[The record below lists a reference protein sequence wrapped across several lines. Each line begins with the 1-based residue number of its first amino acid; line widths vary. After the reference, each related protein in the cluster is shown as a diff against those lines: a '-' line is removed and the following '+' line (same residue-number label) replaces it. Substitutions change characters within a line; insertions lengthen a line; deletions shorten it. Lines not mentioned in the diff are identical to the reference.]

1 MLASYPPP
9 CNETAGVSA
18 LSKNLQYLKGVGEE
32 RARLFAKLGVRTLGD
47 LVRYFPRDYEDR
59 TVVKPIKELID
70 GESVSVRAMAAG
82 APRLSRIAGGRD
94 LVRVRAVDDS
104 GGVELYFFNRPYVK
118 NSLVPGETYTIY
130 GKVSRQG
137 SSVSMAN
144 PVFEKTGGG
153 WAERIVPV
161 YGLTAKLSQY
171 NISSAVKQ
179 ALNAC
184 GNELPEI
191 LPVSI
196 CSEYELMNARD
207 AYRNIHF
214 PDDFASLA
222 SARRRFIF
230 EELFIIA
237 AMSQLR
243 QKMQRDTSGYIFPA
257 CDLEE
262 FYSSLPFSPTDAQM
276 RAINE
281 AAGDCASGLAMNR
294 LVHGDVGS
302 GKTLVAEALC
312 WLAAK
317 SGYQSA
323 FMAPT
328 ELLAEQHFRTF
339 TDTLAPFGIRTELL
353 TGGMGIKAK
362 REANEHI
369 SLGEADVVIGT
380 HALISESVQYKKLG
394 LVITDEQHRFGVSQ
408 RATLG
413 RKSAAPHTLVM
424 SATPIPRTLALILY
438 GDLDVSV
445 IDELPPGRQ
454 SIETHSVGEK
464 MRERIYTFTRK
475 IIGEGGQAYFVC
487 PAVEE
492 SDLDDG
498 LKRAREYAKQ
508 LQEKIFP
515 DLHVGLVHGSMKS
528 KDKDAAMIAFLSGE
542 TQILVAT
549 TVIEVGVDVPNAT
562 LMVIE
567 NADRY
572 GLSQLHQLR
581 GRVGRGARQS
591 YCVMFEGAGG
601 EKARER
607 LTTLC
612 GTTDGFKIAE
622 ADLLQRGPG
631 DFFGSRQHGI
641 PAARFVEMSSE
652 AETVWQ
658 AREAAERLL
667 ERDAELALPEHDKL
681 RDRISAIMKNASGTF
696 N

>member
-1 MLASYPPP
+1 MS
-9 CNETAGVSA
+9 S

-32 RARLFAKLGVRTLGD
+32 RARLFAKLGVRTLGE

-59 TVVKPIKELID
+59 TVVKPIGELID
-70 GESVSVRAMAAG
+70 GESVCVRAMAGG

-104 GGVELYFFNRPYVK
+104 GSIELYFFNRPYVK
-118 NSLVPGETYTIY
+118 NSLIPGETYTIY

-137 SSVSMAN
+137 SSISMAN
-144 PVFEKTGGG
+144 PVFERSAGGATG
-153 WAERIVPV
+153 RIVPV
-161 YGLTAKLSQY
+161 YGLTAKLNQY
-171 NISSAVKQ
+171 SVSRAVQQ
-179 ALNAC
+179 ALDTC
-184 GNELPEI
+184 GSELPEV
-191 LPVSI
+191 LPATI
-196 CSEYELMNARD
+196 CAEYDLAQTRD
-207 AYRNIHF
+207 AYANIHF
-214 PDDFASLA
+214 PDDFAALSR
-222 SARRRFIF
+222 ARRRFIF

-243 QKMQRDTSGYIFPA
+243 RQLQRDTSGYVFPTR
-257 CDLEE
+257 DFDE
-262 FYSSLPFSPTDAQM
+262 FFSSLPFLPTAAQA
-276 RAINE
+276 RAIGE
-281 AAGDCASGLAMNR
+281 AAADCGSGLAMNR

-312 WLAAK
+312 WLSAK
-317 SGYQSA
+317 SGYQAA

-328 ELLAEQHFRTF
+328 ELLAEQHYRTF
-339 TDTLAPFGIRTELL
+339 SATLEPLGIRTALL
-353 TGGMGIKAK
+353 TGGMGTKAK
-362 REANEHI
+362 RETNECI
-369 SLGEADVVIGT
+369 AQGEADVVIGT
-380 HALISESVQYKKLG
+380 HALISESVYYKNLG
-394 LVITDEQHRFGVSQ
+394 LVITDEQHRFGVNQ

-413 RKSAAPHTLVM
+413 RKGEAPHALVM

-438 GDLDVSV
+438 GDLDISV

-454 SIETHSVGEK
+454 SIETYSVGEK
-464 MRERIYTFTRK
+464 MRKRIYDFTRK

-498 LKRAREYAKQ
+498 LKRAREYARQ

-515 DLHVGLVHGSMKS
+515 DLHIGLVHGSMKS
-528 KDKDAAMIAFLSGE
+528 KDKDAAMGRFLSGE

-607 LTTLC
+607 LQTLC
-612 GTTDGFKIAE
+612 DTTDGFKIAE
-622 ADLLQRGPG
+622 ADLNQRGPG

-641 PAARFVEMSSE
+641 PAARFIEMSSE

-658 AREAAERLL
+658 AREAAESVL
-667 ERDAELALPEHDKL
+667 ERDPELRLPEHKKL
-681 RDRISAIMKNASGTF
+681 RDGISAIMENASGTF

>member
-1 MLASYPPP
+1 MS
-9 CNETAGVSA
+9 T
-18 LSKNLQYLKGVGEE
+18 LSKNIQYIKGVGEE
-32 RARLFAKLGVRTLGD
+32 QARLFAKLGIRSVAGL
-47 LVRYFPRDYEDR
+47 LRYFPRDYEDR
-59 TVVKPIKELID
+59 TVFKPISELDD
-70 GESVSVRAMAAG
+70 GDNVCVQAMIAA
-82 APRLSRIAGGRD
+82 APRLSRITGGRD

-104 GGVELYFFNRPYVK
+104 GSMELFFFNRPYVK
-118 NSLVPGETYTIY
+118 NSLKPGETYTLF
-130 GKVSRQG
+130 GSVSRAG

-144 PVFEKTGGG
+144 PVFDKSVTG
-153 WAERIVPV
+153 RIVPV

-171 NISSAVKQ
+171 NVSRAVKN
-179 ALNAC
+179 ALEAC
-184 GNELPEI
+184 GGELPEV
-191 LPVSI
+191 LPAAV
-196 CSEYELMNARD
+196 CKEFKLLEART
-207 AYRNIHF
+207 AYSNIHF
-214 PDDFASLA
+214 PEDFDKLA
-222 SARRRFIF
+222 AARRRFIF
-230 EELFIIA
+230 EELFLIA
-237 AMSQLR
+237 VMSQLR
-243 QKMQRDTSGYIFPA
+243 RRKQRDTGGFVFEK
-257 CDLEE
+257 CDFEE
-262 FYSSLPFSPTDAQM
+262 FYALLPFEPTGAQRRAVEDA
-276 RAINE
+276 AK
-281 AAGDCASGLAMNR
+281 DCSSGLAMNR

-312 WLAAK
+312 WMAAK
-317 SGYQSA
+317 SGYQAA

-339 TDTLAPFGIRTELL
+339 TKTLEPLGVRCVLL
-353 TGGMGIKAK
+353 TGGLGAKAK
-362 REANEHI
+362 REVNELI
-369 SLGEADVVIGT
+369 LSGEAEVVIGT
-380 HALISESVQYKKLG
+380 HALISEGVEYKKLG
-394 LVITDEQHRFGVSQ
+394 LVITDEQHRFGVNQ

-413 RKSAAPHTLVM
+413 RKGETPHTLVM

-438 GDLDVSV
+438 GDLDISV

-454 SIETHSVGEK
+454 TIETYSVGEK
-464 MRERIYTFTRK
+464 MRKRIYAFARK
-475 IIGEGGQAYFVC
+475 IVGEGGQVYFVC

-508 LQEKIFP
+508 LQEKVFP
-515 DLHVGLVHGSMKS
+515 DLAVGLVHGSMKA
-528 KDKDAAMIAFLSGE
+528 KEKDAVMSAFLSGE

-581 GRVGRGARQS
+581 GRVGRGERQS

-607 LTTLC
+607 LKTLC

-641 PAARFVEMSSE
+641 PAARFIEMTSE

-658 AREAAERLL
+658 AREAAESVL
-667 ERDAELALPEHDKL
+667 ERDPELRLQEHERLKI
-681 RDRISAIMKNASGTF
+681 RIGAIIENAAGTF

>member
-1 MLASYPPP
+1 MS
-9 CNETAGVSA
+9 V

-32 RARLFAKLGVRTLGD
+32 RARLFAKLGVRTIAGLA
-47 LVRYFPRDYEDR
+47 RYFPRDYEDR
-59 TVVKPIKELID
+59 TVIKPVGELID
-70 GESVSVRAMAAG
+70 GEIVCVRAMIAG
-82 APRLSRIAGGRD
+82 SPRHSRIEGGRD

-104 GGVELYFFNRPYVK
+104 GSMELFFFNRPYVK
-118 NSLVPGETYTIY
+118 NSLHTGETYTIF
-130 GKVSRQG
+130 GKVSRMG

-144 PVFEKTGGG
+144 PVFDKAVTG
-153 WAERIVPV
+153 RIVPV
-161 YGLTAKLSQY
+161 YGLTAKLNQY
-171 NISSAVKQ
+171 NVSSAVKN
-179 ALNAC
+179 ALELC
-184 GNELPEI
+184 GAELPEV
-191 LPVSI
+191 LPDSV
-196 CSEYELMNARD
+196 CKEYDLLETRA
-207 AYRNIHF
+207 AYKNIHF
-214 PDDFASLA
+214 PENFEQLA
-222 SARRRFIF
+222 KARRRFIF

-237 AMSQLR
+237 IMSQLR
-243 QKMQRDTSGYIFPA
+243 RKAQHDTSGYVF
-257 CDLEE
+257 EKRNFSM
-262 FYSSLPFSPTDAQM
+262 FYDALPFSPTGAQR
-276 RAINE
+276 RAIEE
-281 AAGDCASGLAMNR
+281 AAADCGSGLMMNR

-302 GKTLVAEALC
+302 GKTLIAEALC

-328 ELLAEQHFRTF
+328 ELLAEQHYRTF
-339 TDTLAPFGIRTELL
+339 TKTLEPLGIRCVLL
-353 TGGMGIKAK
+353 TGGLGARAK
-362 REANEHI
+362 REANELI
-369 SLGEADVVIGT
+369 TAGEADVIIGT
-380 HALISESVQYKKLG
+380 HALISESVQYKNLG
-394 LVITDEQHRFGVSQ
+394 LVITDEQHRFGVNQ

-413 RKSAAPHTLVM
+413 RKSETPHTLVM

-438 GDLDVSV
+438 GDLDISV

-454 SIETHSVGEK
+454 TIETYSVDEK
-464 MRERIYTFTRK
+464 KRKRIYDFTQK

-508 LQEKIFP
+508 LQENIFP
-515 DLHVGLVHGSMKS
+515 ALSVGLVHGSMKS
-528 KDKDAAMIAFLSGE
+528 KDKDAAMSAFLAGD

-581 GRVGRGARQS
+581 GRVGRGPRQS
-591 YCVMFEGAGG
+591 YCIMFEGAGG

-607 LTTLC
+607 LKTLC
-612 GTTDGFKIAE
+612 STTDGFKIAE
-622 ADLLQRGPG
+622 ADLNQRGPG

-641 PAARFVEMSSE
+641 PAARFIEMSSE

-658 AREAAERLL
+658 AREAAEHVLS
-667 ERDAELALPEHDKL
+667 RDAELALPEHKAL
-681 RDRISAIMKNASGTF
+681 QARIAAIMENAEGTF